1 MGATVSTETPPAL
14 GRAFGHARCIMCGGE
29 NAWSLGL
36 AFRPSSDGGV
46 AAEFK
51 GHAGLQGYEGL
62 LHGGVASALLDA
74 AMTNCLFR
82 HGVKAVTARLA
93 VRFRVPIPFGAALV
107 VQARPIVLRPPLY
120 KLASELLDNGRVS
133 AEAEAQFMS
142 FPNTPQ
148 VNA

>member
-1 MGATVSTETPPAL
+1 MSTEPQPAL
-14 GRAFGHARCIMCGGE
+14 GRSFGHARCIMCGSE
-29 NAWSLGL
+29 NSSSLGL
-36 AFRPSSDGGV
+36 VFRPSADGGV

-62 LHGGVASALLDA
+62 LHGGIASALLDA

-93 VRFRVPIPFGAALV
+93 VRFRAPIPFGATLI

-120 KLASELLDNGRVS
+120 KLAAELVDNGRVS

-142 FPNTPQ
+142 FPDVQETKPREEP
-148 VNA
+148 